1 VTSEQTPRKLRAD
14 AARNRARVLDVA
26 YEAFAAE
33 GLAVPIDEIARRAG
47 VGAGTVYRHF
57 PTKESLFQAIV
68 ANRIDQLVEH
78 ASALSDERDPGEAL
92 FAFLATLV
100 AEGAT
105 DQGLVEALA
114 GVGFDLADAA
124 PDAEQRFMAV
134 LGGLLDQAQQAG
146 AVRTDIGLHD
156 LKTLL
161 VGYQAMQRYT
171 SDPASTR
178 RLLAIARDGLTPGPA
193 QPSIENRTR
202 PYLSND
208 QDVAPPGS

>member
-1 VTSEQTPRKLRAD
+1 MEQKPRKLRAD

-68 ANRIDQLVEH
+68 ANRMNQLVEH
-78 ASALSDERDPGEAL
+78 ARSLAAEREPGAAL

-105 DQGLVEALA
+105 DQGLVDAMA
-114 GVGFDLADAA
+114 GVGFDFAEAA
-124 PDAEQRFMAV
+124 PGAEQLFMAE
-134 LGGLLDQAQQAG
+134 LGDLLARAQQADD
-146 AVRTDIGLHD
+146 VRDDIDVND
-156 LKTLL
+156 LKALL
-161 VGYQAMQRYT
+161 VGCQAMQRYSGDAEVT
-171 SDPASTR
+171 ER
-178 RLLAIARDGLTPGPA
+178 VLAIVRDGLALRST
-193 QPSIENRTR
+193 
-202 PYLSND
+202 
-208 QDVAPPGS
+208 

>member
-1 VTSEQTPRKLRAD
+1 MSEFLEIEQAPRKLRAD
-14 AARNRARVLDVA
+14 AARNRARLLDVA

-57 PTKESLFQAIV
+57 PTKESLFLAIV
-68 ANRIDQLVEH
+68 ANRIAQLADH
-78 ASALSDERDPGEAL
+78 ARALTAERDPGEAL

-100 AEGAT
+100 AQGAT

-124 PDAEQRFMAV
+124 PDAEQRFMAT
-134 LGGLLDQAQQAG
+134 LGALLDRAQQAG
-146 AVRTDIGLHD
+146 AVRPDVDLHD

-161 VGYQAMQRYT
+161 VGCQAMQRYN
-171 SDPASTR
+171 SDPDSTG
-178 RLLAIARDGLTPGPA
+178 RLLAIIRDGL
-193 QPSIENRTR
+193 ETR
-202 PYLSND
+202 PT
-208 QDVAPPGS
+208 

>member
-1 VTSEQTPRKLRAD
+1 
-14 AARNRARVLDVA
+14 VA

-33 GLAVPIDEIARRAG
+33 GLSVPIDEIARRAG

-68 ANRIDQLVEH
+68 ANRIEQLVDR
-78 ASALSDERDPGEAL
+78 ARALTDERDPGEAL

-124 PDAEQRFMAV
+124 PAAEQRFMAT
-134 LGGLLDQAQQAG
+134 LGDLLDQARQAG
-146 AVRTDIGLHD
+146 AVRTDVDLHD

-161 VGYQAMQRYT
+161 VGCQAMQQYS
-171 SDPASTR
+171 SDPQSTR
-178 RLLAIARDGLTPGPA
+178 RLLAIIRDGL
-193 QPSIENRTR
+193 ETR
-202 PYLSND
+202 PARL
-208 QDVAPPGS
+208 APPTAVTPDP